1 MAINKIKMKT
11 CSRYEASVKVGGVI
25 RKKRFLTL
33 QEAKIWELAVRQ
45 APAMAGQPCL
55 MYSLACS
62 QYIADCELR
71 IASNTLREKKKHL
84 REFASYI
91 RKDCRLQ
98 DCAMDD
104 VTLSMARA
112 FSNGVMA
119 RSGAKTAN
127 RRIRTL
133 KALWNWHKS
142 ELNGNPWQ
150 AVKPF
155 PEEEFVK
162 YVPSKDDVE
171 KVFAA
176 ATQQER
182 DILTVIS
189 YTGARLSEV
198 LNLKWEDVLDGSI
211 RLWTHKSRNGSKTSR
226 LVPVGHTLRD
236 VLTRLH
242 PLSEGSPYVF
252 VNPATHG
259 PYRRNQPSICHML
272 KRLCRE
278 AGVREFGF
286 HALRHYFASMLV
298 STNKVTLCDIQH
310 MLGHQR
316 ATTTDTYLHSLCP
329 PVDHLAGVIE
339 EMNQPLKAS

>member
-1 MAINKIKMKT
+1 M
-11 CSRYEASVKVGGVI
+11 
-25 RKKRFLTL
+25 
-33 QEAKIWELAVRQ
+33 RQ
-45 APAMAGQPCL
+45 APAMVAQPRL
-55 MYSLACS
+55 MYSQGCS

-182 DILTVIS
+182 DILTFIS

-198 LNLKWEDVLDGSI
+198 LNLKWEDVSDGSI

-259 PYRRNQPSICHML
+259 PYRRNQPSICRML

>member
-1 MAINKIKMKT
+1 MAINKILLKT
-11 CSRYEASVKVGGVI
+11 CTRYEASVKVGGVI

-33 QEAKIWELAVRQ
+33 QEAKIWELAMRQ

-176 ATQQER
+176 ATQQQR
-182 DILTVIS
+182 DMLMFIS

-259 PYRRNQPSICHML
+259 PYRRNQPSICRML

-286 HALRHYFASMLV
+286 HALRHYFAGDAVRHSAHAGPPARHYHGHLLAQLV
-298 STNKVTLCDIQH
+298 PPGRS
-310 MLGHQR
+310 LGGG
-316 ATTTDTYLHSLCP
+316 D
-329 PVDHLAGVIE
+329 
-339 EMNQPLKAS
+339 

>member
-1 MAINKIKMKT
+1 MAINKITLKT

-33 QEAKIWELAVRQ
+33 QEAKRWELEMRQ
-45 APAMAGQPCL
+45 VPAMVVRPNL
-55 MYSLACS
+55 MYSQACS

-71 IASNTLREKKKHL
+71 IAFNTLREKKKHL
-84 REFASYI
+84 REFANYI

-98 DCAMDD
+98 DCAMND
-104 VTLSMARA
+104 VTLSMARD
-112 FSNGVMA
+112 FINGIMA

-133 KALWNWHKS
+133 KALWNWHKA
-142 ELNGNPWQ
+142 ELIGNPWQ

-162 YVPSKDDVE
+162 YVPSKDDVA
-171 KVFAA
+171 KVLAA

-182 DILTVIS
+182 DILTFIS

-198 LNLKWEDVLDGSI
+198 LHLKWEDVLDSAI

-226 LVPVGHTLRD
+226 LVPVGYTLHD
-236 VLTRLH
+236 VLARLH

-286 HALRHYFASMLV
+286 HALRHYFASMLI
-298 STNKVTLCDIQH
+298 STNKATVCDVQH
-310 MLGHQR
+310 VLGHQR
-316 ATTTDTYLHSLCP
+316 ATTTDTYLRSLRSP
-329 PVDHLAGVIE
+329 IDHLVGVIE
-339 EMNQPLKAS
+339 EMNQPVKAS

>member
-119 RSGAKTAN
+119 R
-127 RRIRTL
+127 
-133 KALWNWHKS
+133 
-142 ELNGNPWQ
+142 
-150 AVKPF
+150 
-155 PEEEFVK
+155 
-162 YVPSKDDVE
+162 
-171 KVFAA
+171 
-176 ATQQER
+176 
-182 DILTVIS
+182 
-189 YTGARLSEV
+189 
-198 LNLKWEDVLDGSI
+198 
-211 RLWTHKSRNGSKTSR
+211 
-226 LVPVGHTLRD
+226 
-236 VLTRLH
+236 
-242 PLSEGSPYVF
+242 
-252 VNPATHG
+252 
-259 PYRRNQPSICHML
+259 
-272 KRLCRE
+272 
-278 AGVREFGF
+278 
-286 HALRHYFASMLV
+286 
-298 STNKVTLCDIQH
+298 
-310 MLGHQR
+310 
-316 ATTTDTYLHSLCP
+316 
-329 PVDHLAGVIE
+329 
-339 EMNQPLKAS
+339 